1 MKKTIL
7 TLTLTFIC
15 LFSVPAL
22 AQESIIKEI
31 NYSDLEKYIDLA
43 RQNYSMKKLALAKE
57 EAVKTAIP
65 IAQLSY
71 LDILNGSYFYRP
83 EKNTVLDPVNPYNV
97 NGFQFG
103 VTLNL
108 GNFLQ
113 KPYQVKRAKA
123 EYKIAQLESQQ
134 TDVLIEMEVKRRYYD
149 YIQQIGE
156 LKINTKSA
164 QDNAGVAE
172 SLRYKFEKSE
182 VTLDAYNL
190 SRINQSTA
198 NLSKIQAEVNYL
210 KAKDLLEEII
220 GRKLSEV
227 K

>member
-1 MKKTIL
+1 MKKTLLSITAAFIIL
-7 TLTLTFIC
+7 FAAP
-15 LFSVPAL
+15 SL
-22 AQESIIKEI
+22 AQESILKDI
-31 NYSDLEKYIDLA
+31 NYSDLEKYIVLA
-43 RQNYSMKKLALAKE
+43 KQNYTSKKIAVAKV

-65 IAQLSY
+65 MTQLSY
-71 LDILNGSYFYRP
+71 LDILNASYFYRP

-103 VTLNL
+103 VSLNV
-108 GNFLQ
+108 GAFLQ

-123 EYKIAQLESQQ
+123 DYKIAQLEAEQ
-134 TDVLIEMEVKRRYYD
+134 TDVLIEMEVKRRYYE
-149 YIQQIGE
+149 YIQQIGQ
-156 LKINTKSA
+156 LKISIQAA

-182 VTLDAYNL
+182 ITLDAYNQ

-198 NLSKIQAEVNYL
+198 NSAKIQAEVNYL
-210 KAKDLLEEII
+210 KSKDLLEEMI
-220 GRKLSEV
+220 GKKLSDV

>member
-1 MKKTIL
+1 MKKNLLSL
-7 TLTLTFIC
+7 TASFLL
-15 LFSVPAL
+15 LFSIPAF
-22 AQESIIKEI
+22 AQESILKEI
-31 NYSDLEKYIDLA
+31 NYSDLEKYIELA
-43 RQNYSMKKLALAKE
+43 KQNYSLKKLALAKE

-65 IAQLSY
+65 MAQLSY

-103 VTLNL
+103 VTLNV
-108 GNFLQ
+108 GGFLQ

-123 EYKIAQLESQQ
+123 EHKIAQLEIQQ

-149 YIQQIGE
+149 YIQQIGQ
-156 LKINTKSA
+156 LKISTKTA
-164 QDNAGVAE
+164 QDNKGVSE
-172 SLRYKFEKSE
+172 SLRNKFEKSE
-182 VTLDAYNL
+182 ITLDAYNQ
-190 SRINQSTA
+190 SRITQSM
-198 NLSKIQAEVNYL
+198 SDSGKITAEVSYL

-220 GRKLSEV
+220 GKKLSDV